1 MAAEKIELRLYII
14 EKLPGNIELVNKLNE
29 FLYEKFDSCFKL
41 DVIDILNNPGKTF
54 EDDILAS
61 PTLIRIKPFPPR
73 RIVGSIVHKNLVD
86 ELELSNCL

>member
-1 MAAEKIELRLYII
+1 MNTEIIELRLYII

-29 FLYEKFDSCFKL
+29 FLNEKLNSCFKL

-73 RIVGSIVHKNLVD
+73 RIVGSLVHKNLVD